1 MTYKSERLLK
11 NLKDPNFLPALDG
24 VDRDILIEALEI
36 RVSVTENDSVTIS
49 DNCRWDGYE
58 NDCGDAFDY

>member
-1 MTYKSERLLK
+1 MVYKSKRLLK
-11 NLKDPNFLPALDG
+11 NLKDPNFLPTLDG

-36 RVSVTENDSVTIS
+36 RISVIENDRVTIS
-49 DNCRWDGYE
+49 DNGRWDGYE